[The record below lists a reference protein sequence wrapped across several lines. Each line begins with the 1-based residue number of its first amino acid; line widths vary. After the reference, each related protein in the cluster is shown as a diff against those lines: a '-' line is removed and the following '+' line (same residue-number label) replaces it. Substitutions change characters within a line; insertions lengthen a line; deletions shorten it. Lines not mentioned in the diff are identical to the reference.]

1 MTMRTRSGVVIVPTM
16 AGGPTSLWTNL
27 GNLTASQASPA
38 VGAQDYATM
47 EALTDAKTIKFDIPE
62 LADNASFRFETK
74 ADADAH
80 VVELW
85 VTSGATMADGT
96 TEEQYTLGAILT
108 LTGGKK
114 QATVSNFFIDTIA
127 VTASEGVVR
136 DGTVLDSAQ
145 DRWAEYRVNMRGYR
159 RGIIIATT
167 FHASTTLYA
176 HARW

>member
-1 MTMRTRSGVVIVPTM
+1 M
-16 AGGPTSLWTNL
+16 AGGPTTPWVLL
-27 GNLTASQASPA
+27 GNLTATQATPGVA
-38 VGAQDYATM
+38 AQDYTNM
-47 EALTDAKTIKFDIPE
+47 EALTDAKTIKFNIPE
-62 LADNASFRFETK
+62 LAENACFRFETK

-85 VTSGATMADGT
+85 VLAHQYMYGGT
-96 TEEQYTLGAILT
+96 TEDQYTLGAILT

-114 QATVSNFFIDTIA
+114 QATLSNFFIDTLA
-127 VTASEGVVR
+127 VTAAVGVVR

-159 RGIIIATT
+159 RGIMIATT
-167 FHASTTLYA
+167 FEASTTLYA